1 MDCTNIIGEKIKS
14 LRTNQEISIQELAER
29 AGLTVEQVSRIEE
42 NIDIPSLAPLIK
54 IARALGVRLGTFLD
68 DQTSEAGPVICRKG
82 EADDTIG
89 FSNNATHARQHM
101 HYHSLSKS
109 KVDRHMEPFIIDID
123 ANDEKDFFLSAHE
136 GEEFI
141 MVLKGE
147 LEISYGKN
155 NYRLKE
161 GDTIYYDS
169 IVPHTHSRRTGCTNS
184 GRSLHS
190 GISLT
195 QIFNDMLQLSERTL
209 GDWLEHWAEVTPD
222 KEYIVYSDRNLRFTW
237 KQFNE
242 RVDHM
247 AKGLLAI
254 GVKKDTH
261 VGIWARNVPDWLTF
275 LYACAKIGAVAVT
288 VNTNYKQAE
297 LEYLCENSDMHTL
310 CIVDGEKDSN
320 FVEMTYTM
328 LPELKLF
335 ERGHMKS
342 KRFPHMRN
350 VVYIGQEK
358 YRGMYNT
365 AEILLLGSNI
375 DDEELIKAK
384 KLVSCHDTVNM
395 QYTSGTTGFPKG
407 VMLTHYNIANNG
419 FLTGEHMK
427 FTADDKLCVCVPLFH
442 CFGVVLAT
450 MNCLT
455 HGCTQVMI
463 ERFDPLLVLASIHKE
478 RCTALYG
485 VPTMFIAELHHP
497 MFPMFDLSS
506 LRTGI
511 MAGSLCPVE
520 LMKQVEEK
528 MFMRVTSVYGLTE
541 ASPGMTHSRIDDDP
555 EVRYTTVG
563 HDFEFTEVKVIDP
576 TTGEECPVG
585 VQGEMCNRGYN
596 TMKGYYKNPEATA
609 EVIDANGFL
618 HSGDLGVK
626 DENGNYR
633 ITGRIKDMIIRGGEN
648 IYPREIEEFLYK
660 MPGIKDVQVAG
671 VPSKKYG
678 EAVGAFI
685 ILHEGYTMNEF
696 DVREFCQGKIARY
709 KIPKYIFFV
718 KEFPMTGS
726 GKIQKFKLKDLSL
739 KLCAEQG
746 IEII

>member
-1 MDCTNIIGEKIKS
+1 MI
-14 LRTNQEISIQELAER
+14 
-29 AGLTVEQVSRIEE
+29 
-42 NIDIPSLAPLIK
+42 
-54 IARALGVRLGTFLD
+54 
-68 DQTSEAGPVICRKG
+68 
-82 EADDTIG
+82 
-89 FSNNATHARQHM
+89 
-101 HYHSLSKS
+101 
-109 KVDRHMEPFIIDID
+109 
-123 ANDEKDFFLSAHE
+123 
-136 GEEFI
+136 
-141 MVLKGE
+141 
-147 LEISYGKN
+147 
-155 NYRLKE
+155 
-161 GDTIYYDS
+161 
-169 IVPHTHSRRTGCTNS
+169 
-184 GRSLHS
+184 
-190 GISLT
+190 
-195 QIFNDMLQLSERTL
+195 QLSERTL
-209 GDWLEHWAEVTPD
+209 GDWLEHWAKETPD

-237 KQFNE
+237 SQFNR
-242 RVDHM
+242 RVDNM

-254 GVKKDTH
+254 GITHGTH

-310 CIVDGEKDSN
+310 CIVDGEKDSS
-320 FVEMTYTM
+320 FVDMTYRM
-328 LPELKLF
+328 LPELKTF

-350 VVYIGQEK
+350 VIYIGQEK

-365 AEILLLGSNI
+365 AEILLLGNNI
-375 DDEELIKAK
+375 DDTVLDEAK
-384 KLVSCHDTVNM
+384 KKVNCHDTVNM

-427 FTADDKLCVCVPLFH
+427 FTSADKLCVCVPLFH

-455 HGCTQVMI
+455 HGCTQVMT

-485 VPTMFIAELHHP
+485 VPTMFIAELNHP
-497 MFPMFDLSS
+497 MFDMFDLSC

-528 MFMRVTSVYGLTE
+528 MFMKVTSVYGLTE
-541 ASPGMTHSRIDDDP
+541 ASPGMTHSRIDDP
-555 EVRYTTVG
+555 QEVRFTTVG

-576 TTGEECPVG
+576 ETGEECPPG

-596 TMKGYYKNPEATA
+596 TMKGYYRNPEATA
-609 EVIDANGFL
+609 EVIDKNGFL
-618 HSGDLGVK
+618 HSGDLGIK

-648 IYPREIEEFLYK
+648 IYPREIEEFLYQ

-678 EAVGAFI
+678 EAVGEFI
-685 ILHEGYTMNEF
+685 ILHEGCTMNEY
-696 DVREFCQGKIARY
+696 DVREFCEGKIARY

-739 KLCAEQG
+739 ELCKQQG